1 MEEEALKAK
10 TTHSLGYEALKN
22 IMQSRDLLVNQ
33 YWYSMGV
40 RGDNTPEYAR
50 YLGYLDGKELYP
62 DFEPISFETYCQE
75 LLDGKGT
82 GPYQRLIQSMMAKF
96 AESQPQNKQA

>member
-62 DFEPISFETYCQE
+62 DFEPISFEIYCQE

-82 GPYQRLIQSMMAKF
+82 GPYQRLIQSMMAKS